1 MPLESLLK
9 LAETLKGRISTHGE
23 SIGAYEIRTRCA
35 LIDPLLK
42 ELGWDVSDP
51 SAVVPEY
58 SSGSG
63 RADYA
68 LMSSG
73 KPAMMVEAKKLG
85 TPLRDKVLEQ
95 GIGYCLMEG
104 TPHFAVTDGV
114 VWEIYETHSPVPID
128 QKRIVEFNL
137 SSDAPAAFC
146 LKALTLWRPSVES
159 GLVASGQASITTPP
173 SPAVVIPTPPPQP
186 TDEPVTPPPGD
197 WRPLTDINESDAR
210 KPAKPAAIVF
220 PDNTR
225 IEIGKW
231 VDLSLETVRWLST
244 NGHLTRGN
252 CPIKRGRSRH
262 VIHTSPIHSNDRRFA
277 EPRKVNGF
285 YIEADYSGIDHV
297 KNMVAVINHVGQT
310 PSQFRVRFA

>member
-9 LAETLKGRISTHGE
+9 LAETLKGRISDHNSALSASETL
-23 SIGAYEIRTRCA
+23 TRYA
-35 LIDPLLK
+35 LIDPLLR
-42 ELGWDVSDP
+42 ELGWDTSDP

-68 LMSSG
+68 LMSSNR
-73 KPAMMVEAKKLG
+73 PAMMVEAKKLG
-85 TPLRDKVLEQ
+85 TPLRDRVLEQ

-104 TPHFAVTDGV
+104 TPHFAVTDGA

-146 LKALTLWRPSVES
+146 LKALALWRPSVES
-159 GLVASGQASITTPP
+159 GSVAPAQSPIIAP
-173 SPAVVIPTPPPQP
+173 SPVVVIPNPLPR
-186 TDEPVTPPPGD
+186 DEPVTPPPGD
-197 WRPLTDINESDAR
+197 WRPLTDIGNAVGQ
-210 KPAKPAAIVF
+210 KPAELLL

-225 IEIGKW
+225 VNLTTWISMSSEI
-231 VDLSLETVRWLST
+231 VRWLFN
-244 NGHLTRGN
+244 NGHITKADFPMKTNQRA
-252 CPIKRGRSRH
+252 KRYL
-262 VIHTSPIHSNDRRFA
+262 INASPVHSDGQRFKL
-277 EPRKVNGF
+277 PSKVNDF
-285 YIEADYSGIDHV
+285 YIEGNYNAQ
-297 KNMVAVINHVGQT
+297 NHIKVMASIIERVGQA